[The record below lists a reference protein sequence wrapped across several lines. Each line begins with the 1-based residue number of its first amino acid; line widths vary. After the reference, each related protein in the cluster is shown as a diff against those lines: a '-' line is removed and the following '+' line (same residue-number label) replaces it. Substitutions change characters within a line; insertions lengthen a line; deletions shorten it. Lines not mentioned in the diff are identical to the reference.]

1 MQLKRLVFT
10 AESQRFHQNIAAT
23 RGTEDGNPLHNAGGN
38 EVREAGFIDSVA
50 TAHDGK
56 VNETEFR
63 QQVRSQSEIGNE
75 GNNTARNEVMVRRTG
90 SNQVFRLIVGCVSVD
105 VMNVGN
111 HLGDKLSAPWAHLR
125 LRDDLLFHSF
135 G

>member
-1 MQLKRLVFT
+1 MKMRGENHPCVQLKRLVFT

-63 QQVRSQSEIGNE
+63 QQVRSQS
-75 GNNTARNEVMVRRTG
+75 
-90 SNQVFRLIVGCVSVD
+90 
-105 VMNVGN
+105 
-111 HLGDKLSAPWAHLR
+111 GDWERGQPRVPAC
-125 LRDDLLFHSF
+125 
-135 G
+135 